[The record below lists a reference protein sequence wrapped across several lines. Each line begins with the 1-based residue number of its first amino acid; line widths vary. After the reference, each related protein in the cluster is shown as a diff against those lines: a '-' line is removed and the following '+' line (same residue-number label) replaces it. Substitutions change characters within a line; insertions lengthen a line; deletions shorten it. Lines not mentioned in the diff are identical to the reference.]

1 MSCSRSAAPSGPTG
15 WLRSSAEGA
24 LGYFRAV
31 AVDYDGT
38 LADGPVASDTLT
50 ALAEARTR
58 GVRVILV
65 TGRA

>member
-1 MSCSRSAAPSGPTG
+1 MSCSPLSGTERPHRLVEVMT
-15 WLRSSAEGA
+15 EGA

-38 LADGPVASDTLT
+38 LADSPVASDTLT

-58 GVRVILV
+58 DSG
-65 TGRA
+65 